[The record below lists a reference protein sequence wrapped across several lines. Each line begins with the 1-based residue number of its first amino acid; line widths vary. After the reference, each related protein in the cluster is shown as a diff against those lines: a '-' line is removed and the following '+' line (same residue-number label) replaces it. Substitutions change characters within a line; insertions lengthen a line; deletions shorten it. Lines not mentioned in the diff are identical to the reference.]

1 MSIKNVNATQQFHE
15 SNLII
20 GVRLLDSAVAVL
32 QGVDFEKVDNTD
44 RVDITS
50 ITSELTVHNLLT
62 ELSYLNE
69 TYAHLVTG
77 DPE

>member
-1 MSIKNVNATQQFHE
+1 MNEHE

-32 QGVDFEKVDNTD
+32 QEVDFGKVDNTD
-44 RVDITS
+44 RVDIRS
-50 ITSELTVHNLLT
+50 ITSELTVSNLLA
-62 ELSYLNE
+62 ELDYLNNA
-69 TYAHLVTG
+69 YAHLVTG

>member
-1 MSIKNVNATQQFHE
+1 MNEHE

-32 QGVDFEKVDNTD
+32 QAVDFSKVANNEYLASD
-44 RVDITS
+44 
-50 ITSELTVHNLLT
+50 LAMHNLLA
-62 ELSYLNE
+62 ELNYLNS
-69 TYAHLVTG
+69 TYSTLLTG

>member
-1 MSIKNVNATQQFHE
+1 MNEHE

-32 QGVDFEKVDNTD
+32 QEVDFSKVRAAQPWRSACGFRLRLNHE
-44 RVDITS
+44 RS
-50 ITSELTVHNLLT
+50 VHNLLT
-62 ELSYLNE
+62 ELNTLTEKYSN
-69 TYAHLVTG
+69 LVTG

>member
-1 MSIKNVNATQQFHE
+1 VNEHE

-32 QGVDFEKVDNTD
+32 QAVDFSQVEDKAAFMASN
-44 RVDITS
+44 
-50 ITSELTVHNLLT
+50 TSELAMHNLLT
-62 ELSYLNE
+62 ELEYLNRA
-69 TYAHLVTG
+69 YSSLLTG